1 MATPLPSTAT
11 LTTPPSSHAAMR
23 TNLANLRSYL
33 AGLLGADGETA
44 TALATLGAVL
54 ARYRTEAA
62 ATTVAVTDRGTFFS
76 CTGIW
81 ALTLPSAAAAG
92 AGWCIVVAASGGASI
107 TLTPAGSDLIAGLA
121 AYDITA
127 QRAVIVI
134 CTGTGWRI
142 LRFLPQT
149 LAAKTILGNNA
160 AAGGEA
166 KELTA
171 ADVLAMLP
179 VVTALGAGLA
189 PATGGVAGAF
199 LRSDGTWTA
208 DNLVLMD
215 ATQTIAG
222 TKRFS
227 ASGAFVLQPR
237 AADPASP
244 ESGQIWQDGTHL
256 KAYISGAVRVLD
268 GQADIPMLVPPAGQY
283 VMTTLG
289 AGGTALEVAAG
300 IANSIDLYPYVP
312 RADLAV
318 AALAVNCV
326 TAVAGAQGK
335 FVVYWSDANGQPAAL
350 AVESGTVDLSSTGV
364 KEAVMTGLNMR
375 AGATYW
381 VGFRHSSTASISR
394 WPVTATPCINGGAP
408 STAARKILRRTRTFG
423 TAAATTWG
431 FNAAEINAASA
442 PAIWLKL

>member
-1 MATPLPSTAT
+1 
-11 LTTPPSSHAAMR
+11 MR

-33 AGLLGADGETA
+33 AGLLGTDGEAA

-54 ARYRTEAA
+54 ARYRAAGA
-62 ATTVAVTDRGTFFS
+62 ATTVDVTDRGTFFS
-76 CTGIW
+76 CSGIW
-81 ALTLPSAAAAG
+81 ALTLPPVAAAG
-92 AGWCIVVAASGGASI
+92 AGWCIVVAATGGSSI
-107 TLTPAGSDLIAGLA
+107 TLTPAGADVIAGVT
-121 AYDITA
+121 AYDIA
-127 QRAVIVI
+127 SHRAVIVM
-134 CTGTGWRI
+134 CTGAGWRI

-149 LAAKTILGNNA
+149 LAAKTILGNNGE
-160 AAGGEA
+160 AAGET

-171 ADVLAMLP
+171 ADVVAMLP

-227 ASGAFVLQPR
+227 ASGAFVLQAR

-244 ESGQIWQDGTHL
+244 EAGQIWHDGTSGHL
-256 KAYISGAVRVLD
+256 KAFLSGATRVLD
-268 GQADIPMLVPPAGQY
+268 GQAAIPMLVPPAGQY
-283 VMTTLG
+283 AMTTLG
-289 AGGTALEVAAG
+289 AGGTSLELAAG
-300 IANSIDLYPYVP
+300 LANSIDLYPYIP
-312 RADLAV
+312 RVDLAV

-364 KEAVMTGLNMR
+364 KEAVMTGLNLR

-381 VGFRHSSTASISR
+381 LGFRHSSTASISR
-394 WPVTATPCINGGAP
+394 WPATATPCINGGAP

-423 TAAATTWG
+423 TAAASTWG